1 MKVTIIGK
9 NGQLGSTLMGMV
21 PEGTVC
27 SGHDLP
33 EFDITDPQ
41 AVESVVSQEKP
52 DVVINASAYTA
63 VDLAEKEVDLAF
75 DVNAAGPKNL
85 AVCSKKIGSRLIH
98 VSTDYVFD
106 GTACSPYRPAA
117 TCRPLGVYGQS
128 KRQGEV
134 NILSTCED
142 FLIVRTSW
150 LYSRF
155 GANFMLTMLDLMRT
169 KDALD
174 VVADQAGSPTSAST
188 LGRAIWAA
196 VGKQQLRGIYH
207 WADAGIASWYD
218 FAVAIQDEALAR
230 DLLKIAIPIRPIGT
244 VDYPTPAKRPAY
256 SVLDSRASW
265 RDLSV
270 APLHWRSALR
280 NVLDSIHQA

>member
-1 MKVTIIGK
+1 MKVTIIGN
-9 NGQLGSTLMGMV
+9 NGQLGSTLMETI

-41 AVESVVSQEKP
+41 VVESVVSEEKP

-63 VDLAEKEVDLAF
+63 VDLAEKEVDRAF
-75 DVNAAGPKNL
+75 GVNAAGPGNL
-85 AVCSKKIGSRLIH
+85 AVCAKKFGCRFIH

-106 GTACSPYRPAA
+106 GTACSPYRPDA
-117 TCRPLGVYGQS
+117 TCHPLGVYGQS

-134 NILSTCED
+134 NIISTCED

-155 GANFMLTMLDLMRT
+155 GANFVLTMLNLMRT
-169 KDALD
+169 KDELG

-188 LGRAIWAA
+188 LGSAIWAA
-196 VGKQQLRGIYH
+196 VGKRQLHGIYH

-218 FAVAIQDEALAR
+218 FAVAIQEEALAR
-230 DLLKIAIPIRPIGT
+230 DLLNRTIPIRPIGT
-244 VDYPTPAKRPAY
+244 IDYPTPAKRPAY
-256 SVLDSRASW
+256 SVLDSSVSW

-270 APLHWRSALR
+270 APRHWRLALR
-280 NVLDSIHQA
+280 QVLDSIRQA